1 MVSLIRFC
9 LFALVAISARTAMA
23 CDAYYS
29 GDCATPTPQPTL
41 NVSINAPSP
50 LSWNE
55 NAPLQLRTSVSWSDG
70 TRVIAPIYY
79 TWEVNGGT
87 RPNPNDGTFSIDS
100 VTSSYNGGYVRVSII
115 DSRGN
120 RAQSQAVVFNVI
132 PQQSSGG
139 GGNSG
144 PQAGDC
150 SITGP
155 RGGVLISGLMTQD
168 DCSNTCNNVI
178 DNGHPYISCMF
189 NGETELAPVQSCAL
203 YGPRG
208 GVLTSFDSLLSTCTS
223 RCSGAKAGH
232 PRISCSWGDDE
243 I

>member
-1 MVSLIRFC
+1 MGKLIKLC
-9 LFALVAISARTAMA
+9 LFALVAISARNAMA

-29 GDCATPTPQPTL
+29 GDCATPTPTPTL
-41 NVSINAPSP
+41 NVSINAPNP

-55 NAPLQLRTSVSWSDG
+55 NAPLQLRSSLSWSDG
-70 TRVIAPIYY
+70 TRIRGPIYY

-115 DSRGN
+115 DSYGN

-132 PQQSSGG
+132 PQQSTGG
-139 GGNSG
+139 GGGG
-144 PQAGDC
+144 PQVGDC

-155 RGGVLISGLMTQD
+155 RGGVFLDRQMTQD
-168 DCSNTCNNVI
+168 DCTNTCNSMI
-178 DNGHPYISCMF
+178 DNGHPYVSCLF
-189 NGETELAPVQSCAL
+189 NGDTQLAPVLSCAL

-208 GVLTSFDSLLSTCTS
+208 GVLTAFDSLLSTCTS
-223 RCSGAKAGH
+223 RCNGARSGH
-232 PRISCSWGDDE
+232 PNIGCSWGDDG